1 MARALTQ
8 PSLIAD
14 LCSLIALALSRSRS
28 YALRLHSCLQRCF
41 SANAIGGLALSLRYA
56 CPLALTLA
64 LACSSVMLV
73 LSLSCCAY
81 VSVCV
86 CVRLC
91 VMRLSMRFP
100 LLVCLIAFGNYY
112 YVVAVVVA
120 AVAMACC
127 CCF

>member
-1 MARALTQ
+1 M
-8 PSLIAD
+8 
-14 LCSLIALALSRSRS
+14 
-28 YALRLHSCLQRCF
+28 
-41 SANAIGGLALSLRYA
+41 
-56 CPLALTLA
+56 
-64 LACSSVMLV
+64 
-73 LSLSCCAY
+73 
-81 VSVCV
+81 CV

-120 AVAMACC
+120 AAVVAAVAMACC